1 MTFGEK
7 IVFLRKSKGM
17 SQDQLA
23 ALLGVTRQS
32 VSKWER
38 GEVVADTDRVLA
50 LSRLFGVSCDYLL
63 NDGITDAAS
72 SKAAPPVAAPQRTNA
87 TVPPLKKTGGRA
99 HWHWLGLLPLLWGL
113 FDLLGLQLFCRSF
126 TGIRSIPYLF
136 FLIGEL
142 ISAPHLIVTTEGFIV
157 ILFLTMI
164 IVALVKIGIGFFLI
178 LRGCKKNATLAKKV
192 ASTDTEQ
199 RKELRL

>member
-23 ALLGVTRQS
+23 ELLGVTRQS

-72 SKAAPPVAAPQRTNA
+72 SKAAPPA
-87 TVPPLKKTGGRA
+87 TASIPARSVKKTY
-99 HWHWLGLLPLLWGL
+99 WHWLGLLLLLWGL
-113 FDLLGLQLFCRSF
+113 GDFLAFRVLRLRLLDLDTLLWMISQFPTRSSKEVLLCIFYLLALLFMLTKLVLG
-126 TGIRSIPYLF
+126 
-136 FLIGEL
+136 
-142 ISAPHLIVTTEGFIV
+142 V
-157 ILFLTMI
+157 ILF
-164 IVALVKIGIGFFLI
+164 VRGLVK
-178 LRGCKKNATLAKKV
+178 NAKLTKQSSSHDLHN
-192 ASTDTEQ
+192 
-199 RKELRL
+199 